1 MPLLMDIEAAIA
13 EGRAISGLY
22 ARLGS
27 TRGAGSRAAVLRE
40 IGECADGLG
49 KRLRVVAEQQPHLVA
64 DEETRTALG
73 RLSEAM
79 EQVMVQEREYRMASG
94 APPDPQD
101 EAMDS
106 SKP

>member
-1 MPLLMDIEAAIA
+1 MPQITDIEAATA
-13 EGRAISGLY
+13 EGEAIGTLYSQLRATRSAAERATLLRQIGEY
-22 ARLGS
+22 ADAIGQRLRRLAEQNAKDDPS
-27 TRGAGSRAAVLRE
+27 EEVRAAM
-40 IGECADGLG
+40 
-49 KRLRVVAEQQPHLVA
+49 
-64 DEETRTALG
+64 G
-73 RLSEAM
+73 RLSDAM